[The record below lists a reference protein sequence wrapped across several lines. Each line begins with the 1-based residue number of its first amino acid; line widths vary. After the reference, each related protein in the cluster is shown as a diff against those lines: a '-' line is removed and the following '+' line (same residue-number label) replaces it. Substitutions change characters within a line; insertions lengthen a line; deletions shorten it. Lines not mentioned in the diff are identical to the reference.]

1 MWALGIEPRTSRRAA
16 SALTIEPSL
25 QPKKKFFSSV
35 VIVVMCICWLFIIH
49 SYKVNTYIL
58 YIIFF
63 LDCPFLVLPK

>member
-1 MWALGIEPRTSRRAA
+1 
-16 SALTIEPSL
+16 
-25 QPKKKFFSSV
+25 
-35 VIVVMCICWLFIIH
+35 MCICWLFIIH